1 LCLGKGYSPL
11 EGQPPY
17 DRGNCRKIEEI
28 SKQQE
33 AANRVPKILKQS
45 AQIAGA
51 PITPPKSAKL
61 FDVFR

>member
-1 LCLGKGYSPL
+1 L
-11 EGQPPY
+11 
-17 DRGNCRKIEEI
+17 IEAI

-51 PITPPKSAKL
+51 PITPPKKCKII
-61 FDVFR
+61 

>member
-1 LCLGKGYSPL
+1 L
-11 EGQPPY
+11 
-17 DRGNCRKIEEI
+17 IEEI

-45 AQIAGA
+45 AQIPGA